1 MSLLRCNDLSKTFT
15 LSGGRQLRA
24 VHGVTLSVEHGETL
38 AIVGESGC
46 GKSTVGRLLLGLE
59 APTSGTITVD
69 GHPVRPEKRA
79 DLKRLRKNVQMVFQ
93 DPNASLNPR
102 QPVGR
107 SIAEPLENFT
117 DLSAKE
123 REARVA
129 ELLQKVGLAPDAAGR
144 LPSEFSGGQRQRVG
158 IARALSISP
167 SLVIADEAVSALD
180 VSVQAQ
186 VLNLMA
192 DLQRD
197 LGLAYLFIS
206 HDLGVVAHIA
216 HRIAVMYL
224 GRVVEIGP
232 AADVFGTPHHPYT
245 AALLDAAPVEHPAA
259 RRKRQALAGDLP
271 SPLNPPLGCA
281 FNTRCPVAQD
291 RCRTTAPALQP
302 MAGPHEVACHFP
314 RNVSAEARRYA

>member
-1 MSLLRCNDLSKTFT
+1 MSLLRCEDLSKTFK

-24 VHGVTLSVEHGETL
+24 VNGVSLAVEPGETL

-46 GKSTVGRLLLGLE
+46 GKSTVGRLLMGLE
-59 APTSGTITVD
+59 TPTGGHLEVGGT
-69 GHPVRPEKRA
+69 PVRPGHRD
-79 DLKRLRKNVQMVFQ
+79 DLKRLRKSVQMVFQ

-102 QPVGR
+102 QTVGR

-117 DLSAKE
+117 TLSAAE
-123 REARVA
+123 RDRKVS
-129 ELLQKVGLAPDAAGR
+129 ELLQKVGLAPDAAQR

-192 DLQRD
+192 DLQKD

-224 GRVVEIGP
+224 GRIVEVGT
-232 AADVFGTPHHPYT
+232 AAEVFGAPRHPYT
-245 AALLDAAPVEHPAA
+245 AALLDAAPVEHPSQ
-259 RRKRQALAGDLP
+259 RRSRQPLSGDLP
-271 SPLNPPLGCA
+271 SPMNPPQGCA
-281 FNTRCPVAQD
+281 FHTRCPRAAEQ
-291 RCRTTAPALQP
+291 CRIASPLLRP
-302 MAGPHEVACHFP
+302 VGGPHEVACHFP
-314 RNVSAEARRYA
+314 TETPQEIHAHA